1 MVGPVARA
9 KKSRGGPRLSS
20 RKDPGRSELRS
31 GEDAN
36 VRGLQA
42 LLALLHFELH
52 ALVLSERLE
61 AVALDVAEVGEEVGA
76 ARVLRD
82 EAEALALV
90 EPLHGSGLGRH
101 KKYPVYDEMNAQ
113 QHAARA
119 ATLKNRSRG
128 ISGGPPRG
136 PRG

>member
-1 MVGPVARA
+1 MGGAPAPRGAVHDESCDARRA
-9 KKSRGGPRLSS
+9 DEKKPRRAAASFRIRS
-20 RKDPGRSELRS
+20 GRSECRS

-42 LLALLHFELH
+42 LLALLHFEFD
-52 ALVLSERLE
+52 ALVFGERLE
-61 AVALDVAEVGEEVGA
+61 AVALDVAKVGEEVGA

-101 KKYPVYDEMNAQ
+101 KKYPVYD
-113 QHAARA
+113 
-119 ATLKNRSRG
+119 
-128 ISGGPPRG
+128 
-136 PRG
+136 